1 MFETSDQ
8 SFGLAIGGQMK
19 IQSMLAL
26 VLLGAVLPGTNAWAD
41 VYDIKFLDGTS
52 TTVDG
57 TGQFTYSGG
66 TFSGFTTSWDGLT
79 FDLTAQA
86 NSFAQRG
93 DIFGCGASQTLSFIA
108 SLLNSCKS
116 LDPGKYTWLAY
127 ELSVDSANGF
137 TLQTAPGIGPQINNI
152 PDGTAING
160 SLSQLGDDQI
170 TDITVAATPEPK
182 YSALMGTML
191 AIVFLAYRRKSHS
204 APTQR

>member
-8 SFGLAIGGQMK
+8 SFGLSIGGQMK

-26 VLLGAVLPGTNAWAD
+26 VLLGASLAGTSAWAD
-41 VYDIKFLDGTS
+41 VYDIKFFDKTS

-86 NSFAQRG
+86 NAFAQEG
-93 DIFGCGASQTLSFIA
+93 NIFGCGAVQNLSLIA
-108 SLLNSCKS
+108 ALLNSCES
-116 LDPGKYTWLAY
+116 LDPATSTWQGSEQSMIDNQF
-127 ELSVDSANGF
+127 ELKITRGDELRLGRV
-137 TLQTAPGIGPQINNI
+137 
-152 PDGTAING
+152 PDGAAINP
-160 SLSQLGDDQI
+160 LLTQFGDDKV
-170 TDITVAATPEPK
+170 TDVTVAATPEPK
-182 YSALMGTML
+182 YTALMGTML
-191 AIVFLAYRRKSHS
+191 AIVFLTLHRRKSHS